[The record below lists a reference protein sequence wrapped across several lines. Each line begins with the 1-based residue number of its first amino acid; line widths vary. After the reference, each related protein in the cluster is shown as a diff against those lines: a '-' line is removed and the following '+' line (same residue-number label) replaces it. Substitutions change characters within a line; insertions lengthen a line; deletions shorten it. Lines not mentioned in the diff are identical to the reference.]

1 MFFEFVC
8 LDIIMWMHTHICGV
22 YICQYR
28 HMDVSL
34 KTPFRKVCF
43 IFGLLRESGCI
54 LQVSLS
60 TNFLAVLFP
69 HFHRTAGVLG
79 AQVHSAAFS
88 FHRGPRTQVISL
100 PGKHLLTEPPHLPW
114 SVKIVVCLFE
124 VFNYITRNL
133 FSTYEFFLCSG
144 FCVDCLVK
152 LKSYATLK
160 CQLLKKSFFNWRM
173 TPLSSFFILNCY

>member
-1 MFFEFVC
+1 MVC
-8 LDIIMWMHTHICGV
+8 TSVSTGGTWMLV
-22 YICQYR
+22 WR
-28 HMDVSL
+28 HLLGKSVS
-34 KTPFRKVCF
+34 
-43 IFGLLRESGCI
+43 
-54 LQVSLS
+54 SLV
-60 TNFLAVLFP
+60 FLGSQAAYSRLACPQTSWQFFP

-114 SVKIVVCLFE
+114 SVFIVVVCLFE

-160 CQLLKKSFFNWRM
+160 CQLLKRSFFNWRM
-173 TPLSSFFILNCY
+173 TPLSSFYYFKLLLV